1 MSRENVR
8 VRHDCEN
15 DFRSCG
21 RDGDLDRRRNRAARI
36 FFRGIGFQSA
46 LVVVAVFRA
55 ARAVMMSRPGMIRLN
70 LPRAYSGLN
79 PNEPA
84 PPRESLCTSCALAH
98 IVRATSAGEEVVMCG
113 YAFPPRAVLF
123 AVRECTDHKLKRER
137 SSAEIASEG
146 AVSCPP
152 LEVQAASFRV
162 AVAAR
167 EACGE

>member
-1 MSRENVR
+1 
-8 VRHDCEN
+8 
-15 DFRSCG
+15 
-21 RDGDLDRRRNRAARI
+21 LDRGRNRPLVI
-36 FFRGIGFQSA
+36 FFGGVGFQFA
-46 LVVVAVFRA
+46 RVVVAVFRA

-137 SSAEIASEG
+137 SGAEIAGEG
-146 AVSCPP
+146 AVSYPP
-152 LEVQAASFRV
+152 LGVKAADFCA

>member
-1 MSRENVR
+1 MSGENVR
-8 VRHDCEN
+8 VRHGCEN

-36 FFRGIGFQSA
+36 FFRDIGFQFA
-46 LVVVAVFRA
+46 PGVVAEFRA

-70 LPRAYSGLN
+70 LPRAHSGLN

-98 IVRATSAGEEVVMCG
+98 IVRGYERGEEVVMRG

-146 AVSCPP
+146 AVSYPP
-152 LEVQAASFRV
+152 LGIEAANFRI